1 MVSTGRWLEICERD
15 AERRAVA
22 VVQGSEETF
31 SARVSGG
38 SLASP
43 EEITVVRLLD
53 GRRTHDVVY
62 QRAAEGNFVFQVH
75 AREMTPELR
84 ADHQLDQ

>member
-1 MVSTGRWLEICERD
+1 MISTGKWLELCAAD
-15 AERRAVA
+15 AERRATA

-43 EEITVVRLLD
+43 KEITVCRLLD
-53 GRRTHDVVY
+53 GWRTHDLVY
-62 QRAAEGNFVFQVH
+62 RPDAEESFVFQSMQE
-75 AREMTPELR
+75 R
-84 ADHQLDQ
+84 

>member
-1 MVSTGRWLEICERD
+1 MISTGRWLELCETD
-15 AERRAVA
+15 AQRRATA

-43 EEITVVRLLD
+43 EEITVCRLLD
-53 GRRTHDVVY
+53 DRRTHDMVY
-62 QRAAEGNFVFQVH
+62 RPDAEENFVFQYI
-75 AREMTPELR
+75 RER
-84 ADHQLDQ
+84 